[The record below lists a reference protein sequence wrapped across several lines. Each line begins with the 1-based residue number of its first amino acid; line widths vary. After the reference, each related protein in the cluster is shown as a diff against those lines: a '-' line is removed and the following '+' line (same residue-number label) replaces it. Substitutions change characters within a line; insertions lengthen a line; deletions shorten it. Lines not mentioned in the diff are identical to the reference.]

1 MMIFFLQILS
11 TSAKLFQ
18 TNTLPLHIQYLN
30 LLSLNIPSCPFS
42 LFFSSSF
49 LFLFLLWFLFICQ
62 PSSRLL
68 WYWWWRWWPW
78 WPPSRWHHHPQPP
91 PSTPCSGWVMKCF
104 LPPCSPPSPFL
115 TLSHS
120 FSLFRTLSHSTTL
133 SHSFS
138 PFLTPHHLSTD
149 KAKGPDGSI
158 LEKNFRLGEIF
169 KWELEKEKSKKSSH
183 SIPYN
188 TFCVPDFSRECVWDS
203 FCGFQFSGQ

>member
-1 MMIFFLQILS
+1 MS
-11 TSAKLFQ
+11 
-18 TNTLPLHIQYLN
+18 
-30 LLSLNIPSCPFS
+30 LLSFFSVHPFCFSFYSDFFSFVNHLPAFSDTDDEDDDHDDHHHGGIIIPNPHPPPLVVAEWWSVFCHLAPLPHPFS
-42 LFFSSSF
+42 LF
-49 LFLFLLWFLFICQ
+49 
-62 PSSRLL
+62 
-68 WYWWWRWWPW
+68 
-78 WPPSRWHHHPQPP
+78 
-91 PSTPCSGWVMKCF
+91 
-104 LPPCSPPSPFL
+104 L
-115 TLSHS
+115 TLLYS
-120 FSLFRTLSHSTTL
+120 FSLFRTL

-149 KAKGPDGSI
+149 KAKGPGGSI